1 MSGVVRYAVDPGV
14 SRMTVRAFA
23 GGALS
28 VMGHNPSF
36 AIRDV
41 RGEAALDPEG
51 TAAAL
56 SLSINAT
63 SLALTDSMSDSDRRE
78 IERTMREE
86 VLETSRFPDIVYDCP
101 ETKASVTKSGDG
113 QFQIQLGGD
122 LTLHGVTRSHPIT
135 ARVYLMG
142 DMLRGSAESSLRQ
155 TDFGIKLVNVAGGM
169 LKVKEEVKLTFDLVA
184 RKQD

>member
-1 MSGVVRYAVDPGV
+1 
-14 SRMTVRAFA
+14 MTVRAFA

-28 VMGHNPSF
+28 VMGHNPTF
-36 AIRDV
+36 AVRDV
-41 RGEAALDPEG
+41 RGEASLDPDG

-56 SLSINAT
+56 SLSIDAT
-63 SLALTDSMSDSDRRE
+63 TLALTDSVSDSDRRE

-101 ETKASVTKSGDG
+101 ESKASVTRNGDG
-113 QFQIQLGGD
+113 QFQIRLDGD

-135 ARVYLMG
+135 AKVYLMG
-142 DMLRGSAESSLRQ
+142 GMLRGSAESSLRQ
-155 TDFGIKLVNVAGGM
+155 TDFGIKLVHVAGGM